1 MKTLLKNYIVSISRL
16 NNWIGKNTAW
26 LTTFLVLLVCF
37 DVAQRYIFKTTSVAF
52 LDLEWHLFALV
63 FLFCAGYTLRYDKHV
78 RVDVFYTQ
86 MTEKQRA
93 WINLLGTIIF
103 LIPFCAVVIYASY
116 KYALVSYGYREGSP
130 DPGGLPARYII
141 KGAIPVGFV
150 FLLLQALVLVCES
163 LLKVM
168 GEDLQEVTAK
178 WKGQGNNGG
187 SLDKEA
193 APQHR
198 NKVFSA
204 MKLIFIVVGIVLS
217 FTQFLDIGLGIP
229 LPFRLFI
236 LVFVSI
242 LAGFPVAFTLG
253 GLSILVGLA
262 VFNLD
267 FFYLLSLRVYGIM
280 TNYVLLA
287 VPLFVYMGIML
298 EKSGIAERLLETM
311 ALLFGR
317 LKGGLAISVVVVG
330 ALLAASTGVV
340 GATVITMGL
349 ISLPT
354 MIRRN
359 YSIKLATG
367 TIAASGTLGQ
377 IIPPSVVLVL
387 LGSVLNVSVGDLFT
401 AAFIPGFTLVAL
413 YFLYIVGFSIVR
425 PELAPAMPKE
435 EVQAFRQ
442 QGMWK
447 RVVSAFVL
455 PLLLIVSV
463 LGSIFAGIASPT
475 EAAAVGA
482 FGATLL
488 TFFQKKLSLKVLKD
502 VMRSTSHISTM
513 VFIILIGAS
522 AFSLVFRGLK
532 GDDYIIE
539 LINASNLDKYTFLA
553 LVMLIMF
560 IAGFF
565 IDFIEIIFIIVPV
578 VVPTFRAMG
587 LDLIWVGILMAM
599 NLQTSFLTPPFGF
612 ALFYLKGVAPP
623 EVKTSHLYRG
633 IMPFV
638 FIQLLLIAA
647 VVFFPEIVT
656 WLPQML
662 KGK

>member
-1 MKTLLKNYIVSISRL
+1 MKTLLKSYILQVSRL

-26 LTTFLVLLVCF
+26 LTTVLVALVCF
-37 DVAQRYIFKTTSVAF
+37 DVTQRYIFKTTSVAF

-63 FLFCAGYTLRYDKHV
+63 FLFCAGYSLRHDKHV
-78 RVDVFYTQ
+78 RVDVFYMKMSAPQ
-86 MTEKQRA
+86 KA
-93 WINLLGTIIF
+93 WINLLGSIIF
-103 LIPFCAVVIYASY
+103 LIPFCVVVIYAAW
-116 KYALVSYGYREGSP
+116 KYTLVSYGYLEGSP
-130 DPGGLPARYII
+130 DPGGLPARYMI

-150 FLLLQALVLVCES
+150 FLLLQAIALLLESVLVL
-163 LLKVM
+163 M
-168 GEDLQEVTAK
+168 GEDLRPLADQWEDPNDRPHAEDENAGK
-178 WKGQGNNGG
+178 
-187 SLDKEA
+187 
-193 APQHR
+193 
-198 NKVFSA
+198 NKVFVIMRTVFIAVGTLLALLSFLGIDLGISLPI
-204 MKLIFIVVGIVLS
+204 KLFILIFI
-217 FTQFLDIGLGIP
+217 
-229 LPFRLFI
+229 
-236 LVFVSI
+236 SI

-253 GLSILVGLA
+253 GLSVLVGLA

-267 FFYLLSLRVYGIM
+267 FFYLLSLRIYGIM

-317 LKGGLAISVVVVG
+317 LRGGLAISVVVVG

-359 YSIKLATG
+359 YSIELATG

-413 YFLYIVGFSIVR
+413 YFLYIVGFSLVR
-425 PELAPAMPKE
+425 PEQAPAMPKE
-435 EVQAFRQ
+435 EVAAFRTE
-442 QGMWK
+442 GMWK

-482 FGATLL
+482 MGATLL
-488 TFFQKKLSLKVLKD
+488 TLFQGKLSIPVLRQ

-532 GDDYIIE
+532 GDDYIIH
-539 LINASNLDKYTFLA
+539 LINSSNLDKYTFLA

-560 IAGFF
+560 VAGFF

-578 VVPTFRAMG
+578 VVPTFKAMG
-587 LDLIWVGILMAM
+587 LDLVWVGILMAM

-623 EVKTSHLYRG
+623 EVKTGHLYRG
-633 IMPFV
+633 ILPFV
-638 FIQLLLIAA
+638 IIQLLLIAA
-647 VVFFPEIVT
+647 VVLFPEIVT

-662 KGK
+662 RGE